1 MIFYHSRIKS
11 EYLTRELGWQWIPFT
26 ESMGIDF
33 KVGKINI
40 VTIGQSLD
48 ELGVLDNLPRDSI
61 WVLLYAD
68 ETYEWEINHA
78 VLNHHA
84 VRGVIRNYP
93 IYRANW
99 IHACGLLVRSLRNFL
114 VLKRELFSLRFMKG
128 LLSGFVMTHR
138 VRRIWKYQEFSNKK
152 NVGLQLGYTN
162 LFSTSVEG
170 NLLKRGVLLSEYDS
184 LLELS
189 HFLKKD
195 PMKSI
200 QFCFAGQRGSIWR
213 SLSITVCSQ
222 ILEELGVK
230 FVFKLRPRFTGD
242 SPSAHLIPNIGSDY
256 VALLEI
262 SRFSICPPGNYSI
275 HTFRIV
281 ESVVMGALPVSSEPC
296 PSDPAC
302 IFLTPRPSTCD
313 LETWPQLI
321 HNSLTLSERE
331 RLNQLRHFITN
342 LRNHFSE
349 VNVQL
354 LD

>member
-1 MIFYHSRIKS
+1 MIFYHSQTKS
-11 EYLTRELGWQWIPFT
+11 EYLTRELGWHWIPFT
-26 ESMGIDF
+26 ESKGIDF

-48 ELGVLDNLPRDSI
+48 ELTVLDNLPRDSI

-68 ETYEWEINHA
+68 ETYEWEINQA
-78 VLNHHA
+78 VLDHFA

-93 IYRANW
+93 IYRASW
-99 IHACGLLVRSLRNFL
+99 MHVCGLLVRSLRNFL
-114 VLKRELFSLRFMKG
+114 TLRRELFSLRFIKG

-138 VRRIWKYQEFSNKK
+138 IRRIWKYQEFLNKK

-162 LFSTSVEG
+162 LFSTSLEG
-170 NLLKRGVLLSEYDS
+170 NLLKRGVLLNEHDS

-189 HFLKKD
+189 HFLQKD
-195 PMKSI
+195 FTKSI
-200 QFCFAGQRGSIWR
+200 QFCFVGQRGSIWR
-213 SLSITVCSQ
+213 SLSITSCSEK
-222 ILEELGVK
+222 LEELGVI
-230 FVFKLRPRFTGD
+230 FILKLRPHFTGD
-242 SPSAHLIPNIGSDY
+242 SPIPNLISNLGNDY

-313 LETWPQLI
+313 IETWPKLI
-321 HNSLTLSERE
+321 HKSLALSERE
-331 RLNQLRHFITN
+331 RVKQLRHFITN
-342 LRNHFSE
+342 LRNHFSD

-354 LD
+354 LG